1 MRLSYGRGARC
12 ANHERSPAITESD
25 NEL

>member
-1 MRLSYGRGARC
+1 MHLSYGRDARC